1 MFEITIKTDNPDVL
15 AAIAKAVK
23 SVPPVGLEISGEP
36 KVNVHATLKDMKAAT
51 ENVNLNPEA
60 TVNEVPL
67 DEAPATEAPKPE
79 APKPEAPAKTDEE
92 ARNERRAK
100 LRQLVTAAGEKMEG
114 GIPAAMAEA
123 IKVSSVK
130 EAKDL
135 PDCDNFDAVCEAL
148 VALVA

>member
-23 SVPPVGLEISGEP
+23 AVPPVGLDIGSGPP
-36 KVNVHATLKDMKAAT
+36 KVNVHASVNDMKAAT

-67 DEAPATEAPKPE
+67 EEPKT
-79 APKPEAPAKTDEE
+79 EAPAKTDEE

-100 LRQLVTAAGEKMEG
+100 LRQLVTAAGEAIEG

-123 IKVSSVK
+123 IKVSSVT

-135 PDCDNFDAVCEAL
+135 PDCDNFDAVCNALIAL
-148 VALVA
+148 VPVPA